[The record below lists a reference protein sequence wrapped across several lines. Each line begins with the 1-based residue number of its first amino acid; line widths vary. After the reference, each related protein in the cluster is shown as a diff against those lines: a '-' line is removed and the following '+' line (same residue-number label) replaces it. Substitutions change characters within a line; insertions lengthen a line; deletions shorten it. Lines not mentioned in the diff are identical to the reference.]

1 MTRQIKATKTV
12 AKHIHLLRSRGME
25 VNATLAEQ
33 WLSNVS
39 YYRMSAYWYPA
50 RALDS
55 TDRPTDRF
63 NQGTT
68 FENATLLYEAD
79 RKLRTLVHDGMERIE
94 IALRTRLG
102 EQLCK
107 QDPLAYTNPSNFRET
122 FNHPKWLSTAYG
134 RIARAFPHNEAIK
147 HYRSEYGQFPFWV
160 LAEVLDFGDASR
172 LYAGLRDEDQR
183 EIADGLGFSINYGA
197 LTRIQRAKAREQ
209 HPLVR
214 WMHQL
219 TIIRNTCA
227 HHGRLWN
234 KSFTPA
240 ATPALRAIPG
250 LELLPEGQSERI
262 FGALSVMAY
271 LLRVVSPGTT
281 WPDKVTQ
288 LIETTFLTNPLVDQ
302 RGLGIP
308 STRSHHL

>member
-1 MTRQIKATKTV
+1 MTRQMKATKTV
-12 AKHIHLLRSRGME
+12 AEHVHLLRSRGME
-25 VNATLAEQ
+25 IDAPLAEQ

-39 YYRMSAYWYPA
+39 YYRLSAYWYPA
-50 RALDS
+50 RTLDS
-55 TDRPTDRF
+55 TGHPADRF
-63 NQGTT
+63 EQGTT

-107 QDPLAYTNPSNFRET
+107 QDPLAYTNPSNFRED
-122 FNHPKWLSTAYG
+122 FNHPKWIDTAKR
-134 RIARAFPHNEAIK
+134 RISRALPHNEAIK
-147 HYRSEYGQFPFWV
+147 HYKREYGDFPFWV

-172 LYAGLRDEDQR
+172 LYEGLRDEDQR
-183 EIADGLGFSINYGA
+183 EIADGLGFSLNYGA
-197 LTRIQRAKAREQ
+197 LTRTQRAKAREQ

-234 KSFTPA
+234 KSFTPVP
-240 ATPALRAIPG
+240 TPALRAIPG

-281 WPDKVTQ
+281 WPDKVAQ
-288 LIETTFLTNPLVDQ
+288 LLDQSFLPNPLVDQ
-302 RGLGIP
+302 RSIGVP
-308 STRSHHL
+308 SAWPHHL